1 MTLKRPTMPITISNH
16 RYATA
21 LRNLYGQTRILFLTK
36 YTLNG
41 KDLLE
46 YFKIIK
52 QSVADSDDPEQDAA
66 WYAKAEELEAGS
78 KNFDNCDI

>member
-1 MTLKRPTMPITISNH
+1 M
-16 RYATA
+16 
-21 LRNLYGQTRILFLTK
+21 TK